1 VNIRGCSPCL
11 MPKPL
16 NVVASENVGWKRFA
30 FRPLQRSRIRGPSKS
45 YDRSAARAPHAY
57 RSEPRGAGSLG
68 AEPPFGIAHRSIF
81 PPVLSNRFQNSY
93 PFPIADIVRDAN
105 PGYHLPVVYSNRLM
119 SWTTVFL
126 TAIVFRPLPTNEI
139 YSSGSA
145 GFSFA
150 SSMWFRRDL
159 ALFTPFTFSM

>member
-1 VNIRGCSPCL
+1 MIV
-11 MPKPL
+11 
-16 NVVASENVGWKRFA
+16 
-30 FRPLQRSRIRGPSKS
+30 QR
-45 YDRSAARAPHAY
+45 RAHRTRTAPN
-57 RSEPRGAGSLG
+57 LG
-68 AEPPFGIAHRSIF
+68 ALEVWVPNRLSVLRTVLFF
-81 PPVLSNRFQNSY
+81 PLFCPTVSKI
-93 PFPIADIVRDAN
+93 PIPDIVRDAN